1 MPSRSRRSRPNSFEQ
16 SPRVKEP
23 SMQRTLRNLAVAL
36 VAGTFAVAA
45 GAQDKAEKAAK
56 KTAAAAS
63 ASGKVVV
70 NGVTIPQARIEAM
83 NKELNAQGQPDT
95 AERQAAIKDELVN
108 REILAQAAAKRGLDK
123 NADIAAQMDMARQAV
138 LVRALFEEEVKKNPI
153 TDAQLQQQYEQFKGS
168 MGTNEYKVRHI
179 LVDKEDDAKAT
190 IAELNKGG
198 DFAKIAKEK
207 SKDPGSKDNGG
218 DLDWGPSGRYVK
230 PFADAISSMQKG
242 QTTSAPVKTDF
253 GYHVI
258 RLDDVR
264 PLKVPAFAE
273 LKEQFRQ
280 RAQQAQIQKL
290 VMELRQKAK
299 IEER

>member
-1 MPSRSRRSRPNSFEQ
+1 MH
-16 SPRVKEP
+16 
-23 SMQRTLRNLAVAL
+23 RTLRNLAVAL

-56 KTAAAAS
+56 KTAAAT
-63 ASGKVVV
+63 SGKVVV
-70 NGVTIPQARIEAM
+70 NGVTIPQARIDAM

-95 AERQAAIKDELVN
+95 AERQVAIKDELVN

-179 LVDKEDDAKAT
+179 LVDKEDDAKAI

-230 PFADAISSMQKG
+230 PFADAVTSMTKG
-242 QTTSAPVKTDF
+242 GTTAAPVKTDF

-258 RLDDVR
+258 RVDDVR
-264 PLKVPAFAE
+264 PLTVPPFAE

-280 RAQQAQIQKL
+280 RAQQQQIQKM
-290 VMELRQKAK
+290 VSDLRQKAK
-299 IEER
+299 IEDR